1 MDPDPPLSQSNRAST
16 VSGVDLLDGPDA
28 HRVGRGLVGVGGS
41 DLVASLERADRHAV
55 EGHHR
60 FLGEG
65 GHERVVVTGTHRVV
79 EQLLVLAHGLGQIHA
94 AMLMVRV
101 VFVYDGMAA
110 PARNQPPVHRDRDDE
125 GHGQRKRQAAPE
137 EKARQPGL
145 HRARDSQH
153 DRVVHYLHHGDGDGV
168 GGERHLDGLP
178 ERHARAQHRPDGQR
192 VAEEERQDDRERV
205 IRFEDL
211 VEKVRISNP
220 DADIELLRRAYVF
233 SAFEHKGQVR
243 HSGEPYLVHPLEVA
257 DQLADMKLD
266 VVAIAAGLLHD
277 IVEDTQT
284 PIERIKELFGVDVAH
299 VVEGVTKLG
308 SIQFSSS
315 EQRQAENFRKMLLA
329 MVDDIRVI
337 LVKLADRLHN
347 MRTLHHLPEERR
359 IKIAQETRDIYAPIA
374 NRLGMSKVKN
384 ELEELAFKYLE
395 PKSYESLRHRV
406 ESRRRATEGMIEE
419 LKKNITAK
427 LVDAQIPVIQIDGR
441 IKRLFSIHQ
450 KLKRQKIDLEQ
461 VYDLVALRIITGS
474 VRDCYATL
482 GIIHQTWAP
491 VPGRIKD
498 FIAMP
503 RPNGYQS
510 LHTSVVSERGF
521 PFEVQIRS
529 ADMHRI
535 AEEGIAAHWK
545 YKEGRV
551 GADRD
556 EQYFIWLRQLL
567 EWQQEV
573 RDPAGVPAEPEDRA
587 LPGRGLHLHPEGGGQ
602 GAAARRD
609 AGRLRLRHSHRRRP
623 PVRRRPRQRQD
634 GAAPHQAAQRRHR
647 RDRHRAGPQAEPRL
661 AQLRRH
667 LAGPQQDQALH
678 PRRGENP
685 QPRAGKEAVRQG
697 SAPLRPQREVA
708 HRRGAL
714 RRAVDRAAACRRR
727 TSSSPRSRTARL
739 SAKAVLGKLV
749 PQEQLKEPQQE
760 SALSSVVRR
769 VLGTGDEKIKVR
781 GIDDLMV
788 FRARCCNP
796 IRGEKIVGYITRGK
810 GVSVHA
816 AACPNVV
823 NLLYDP
829 ERRIDVEW
837 DKGSDPSPYTVRLS
851 IQVEDRKGILADV
864 SSKIAGI
871 NTNIRNVEATTTDQ
885 MGRIDM
891 TVEIS
896 DVKHLQKVIKSLR
909 SVDGVVDVERASR

>member
-1 MDPDPPLSQSNRAST
+1 M
-16 VSGVDLLDGPDA
+16 
-28 HRVGRGLVGVGGS
+28 
-41 DLVASLERADRHAV
+41 
-55 EGHHR
+55 
-60 FLGEG
+60 
-65 GHERVVVTGTHRVV
+65 
-79 EQLLVLAHGLGQIHA
+79 
-94 AMLMVRV
+94 
-101 VFVYDGMAA
+101 
-110 PARNQPPVHRDRDDE
+110 
-125 GHGQRKRQAAPE
+125 
-137 EKARQPGL
+137 
-145 HRARDSQH
+145 
-153 DRVVHYLHHGDGDGV
+153 
-168 GGERHLDGLP
+168 
-178 ERHARAQHRPDGQR
+178 
-192 VAEEERQDDRERV
+192 

-211 VEKVRISNP
+211 VDKVRAGNP

-284 PIERIKELFGVDVAH
+284 PIERIRELFGADVAH

-308 SIQFSSS
+308 AIPFSSS
-315 EQRQAENFRKMLLA
+315 EERQAENFRKMLLA
-329 MVDDIRVI
+329 MVDDVRVI

-374 NRLGMSKVKN
+374 NRLGMSKIKN
-384 ELEELAFKYLE
+384 ELEELAFRYLE
-395 PKSYESLRHRV
+395 PKSYESLRSRV

-419 LKKNITAK
+419 LRKNITAK
-427 LVDAQIPVIQIDGR
+427 LVEAQVPVIAIDGR

-450 KLKRQKIDLEQ
+450 KLKRQKIDLDQ
-461 VYDLVALRIITGS
+461 VYDLVALRIVTQS
-474 VRDCYATL
+474 VKDCYAAL
-482 GIIHQTWAP
+482 GIIHQTWSP

-521 PFEVQIRS
+521 PFEVQIRT
-529 ADMHRI
+529 AEMHRI

-551 GADRD
+551 GANRD
-556 EQYFIWLRQLL
+556 EQYFMWLRQLL

-573 RDPAGVPAEPEDRA
+573 RDPQEFLQNLKIELYPEEVYIFTPKGEVKA
-587 LPGRGLHLHPEGGGQ
+587 LPRDATPLDFAYAIHTDVGHQCVGARVNGKMVPLRTRLRNGDIIEIVTAAGHKPSRDWLNFVVTSRARNKIRHFIHSEERIRSLELGRKLFEKE
-602 GAAARRD
+602 ARRF
-609 AGRLRLRHSHRRRP
+609 GLSMKQLG
-623 PVRRRPRQRQD
+623 D
-634 GAAPHQAAQRRHR
+634 GDGLAKVASEYGMQKAEELFAAI
-647 RDRHRAGPQAEPRL
+647 GY
-661 AQLRRH
+661 
-667 LAGPQQDQALH
+667 
-678 PRRGENP
+678 
-685 QPRAGKEAVRQG
+685 
-697 SAPLRPQREVA
+697 
-708 HRRGAL
+708 
-714 RRAVDRAAACRRR
+714 
-727 TSSSPRSRTARL
+727 
-739 SAKAVLGKLV
+739 GKLAAKSVIAKMV
-749 PQEQLKEPQQE
+749 PQEQLKETPE
-760 SALSSVVRR
+760 TGLVSVVRR
-769 VLGTGDEKIKVR
+769 VLGTGEDKIKVR
-781 GIDDLMV
+781 GADDLMV

-796 IRGEKIVGYITRGK
+796 IRGEQIIGYITRGK

-816 AACPNVV
+816 VACPNVV

-837 DKGSDPSPYTVRLS
+837 DKGADASPYTVRLS

-864 SSKIAGI
+864 SAKIAGI
-871 NTNIRNVEATTTDQ
+871 NTNIRNVEATTDAS

-909 SVDGVVDVERASR
+909 SIAGVVDVERASR